1 MEFKIVFI
9 YKRNFLREQC
19 LTRKL
24 LGSSHFSCIKY
35 GSRPCSLS
43 LIFSFGNGGYNLVY
57 YVHVLHMCNIY
68 KIHIQFHCMF
78 LAFLKYY
85 VYVYNIFFF
94 CILRMYYAE
103 SAVDILR
110 IVKWFRRYYYYFVK
124 ISFSYGIFPLKQ
136 TDIVKPIFLFYFSEN
151 IHNS

>member
-1 MEFKIVFI
+1 MNNRVFGTLQQLLLLPYTYKISQMEFKIVFI

-57 YVHVLHMCNIY
+57 YVHVLHICNIY

-85 VYVYNIFFF
+85 VYIIFSIFV
-94 CILRMYYAE
+94 YYACIMKR
-103 SAVDILR
+103 V
-110 IVKWFRRYYYYFVK
+110 
-124 ISFSYGIFPLKQ
+124 P
-136 TDIVKPIFLFYFSEN
+136 
-151 IHNS
+151 